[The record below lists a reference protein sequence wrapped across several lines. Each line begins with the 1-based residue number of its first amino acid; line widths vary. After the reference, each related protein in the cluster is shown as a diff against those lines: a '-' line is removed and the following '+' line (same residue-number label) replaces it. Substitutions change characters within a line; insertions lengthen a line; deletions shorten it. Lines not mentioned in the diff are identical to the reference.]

1 MKHGLTSQQQSCQTY
16 FPPISQQIPSC
27 QTSESRITERGIYKK
42 EHKKKENKQPLRT
55 KVIDN
60 NSSIWKLKK
69 SRGQEQIESSLRIN
83 RVKVE
88 GTKAN
93 PDVILDEKLIDYMG
107 ENLTE
112 VTK

>member
-1 MKHGLTSQQQSCQTY
+1 M
-16 FPPISQQIPSC
+16 
-27 QTSESRITERGIYKK
+27 
-42 EHKKKENKQPLRT
+42 
-55 KVIDN
+55 IDN

>member
-1 MKHGLTSQQQSCQTY
+1 
-16 FPPISQQIPSC
+16 
-27 QTSESRITERGIYKK
+27 
-42 EHKKKENKQPLRT
+42 
-55 KVIDN
+55 VIDN

>member
-1 MKHGLTSQQQSCQTY
+1 M
-16 FPPISQQIPSC
+16 
-27 QTSESRITERGIYKK
+27 
-42 EHKKKENKQPLRT
+42 
-55 KVIDN
+55 IDN

-88 GTKAN
+88 GTKTN

>member
-1 MKHGLTSQQQSCQTY
+1 M
-16 FPPISQQIPSC
+16 
-27 QTSESRITERGIYKK
+27 
-42 EHKKKENKQPLRT
+42 
-55 KVIDN
+55 IDN
-60 NSSIWKLKK
+60 NSSRWKLKK
-69 SRGQEQIESSLRIN
+69 SRGQGQTESSLRIN
-83 RVKVE
+83 RVNVE